1 MVARPSLRDGYPT
14 GPAHVH
20 FGATPDAPAAIRSG
34 PSPSPTHHPIVPPLA
49 ERFTLGPLVGSGG
62 SAEVFRATEAGSG
75 RTVALKRWRAL
86 ADDSIARARFER
98 EARILADLD
107 HPHVVRYVAHDTDA
121 EGRLCLVTEWLEGET
136 VDDLM
141 ARGRLNDWTAL
152 RIVQEAASG
161 LAALHT
167 AGVVHRDVKPA
178 NLFLAG
184 TEDGAIVKVIDLG
197 IAIGREDLTLTA
209 EDAVVGS
216 PVYVSP
222 EQLRGEEPSPAT
234 NVYALALVF
243 YELLTGQRPFGGA
256 DTMTLLRGI
265 LHDTPKP
272 LRAVRPDLPVALD
285 ALLQRSMDKQPG
297 RRPRR
302 VTDFADEAAAIL
314 QGVTTHP
321 DGVPAATLLGRSEQR
336 VRVLVVGR
344 ASADATP
351 FAMARL
357 ETALE
362 LHSARIEPEGA
373 RGLRGVFGD
382 QRLRGD
388 EAPRAAR
395 AALAA
400 RGKGL
405 RIVIVSGPTIRTADG
420 LDGECVRRAAAL
432 LGATDEG
439 QVRVDE
445 PTAVL
450 LAQRFELAADA
461 RGATLFRAAPET
473 PWVPARRDDTQSH
486 DPPGREREVEMLAG
500 LIHDTWQERAPRLVV
515 LWGDA
520 GIGKTR
526 VAQAVAA
533 QLGGL
538 AAAENPRHPPGF
550 LTLRGDPLLA
560 STPYGAVRRAVREQ
574 CGIVEGDPPERQR
587 QRAERALA
595 AIPGAPAIEHVLELT
610 RVPAAPVSSGRA
622 RAPAEPTA
630 ERPRDRTRAT
640 VLETLRAACLQSPQ
654 LMVLEDLHWL
664 DETTCE
670 LCATLVDA
678 LWDLPFAVLALGR
691 PEPDLLQRADR
702 IWSTLPRTD
711 LRLGPLPTAVSAA
724 LARECLPDDRDA
736 ALRVALV
743 ARAEGNPLFLDELL
757 RAAQHGAWSANRT
770 PDDVVL
776 PVAAQA
782 AVQLRLDALDSE
794 ARRVARAASVY
805 GVTFWRRGLEALLGA
820 TPASGVDRA
829 LRDLESQ
836 GFLAPRPASRIVAT
850 AEYAFRHAMARDAA
864 YATLL
869 ESDRRELHSR
879 AADWLEST
887 QAASSATLA
896 QHRDLAGQRIQAL
909 GHWVAAARE
918 ALHDQAF
925 DAARTYATRALARDP
940 EPDVRREVLCVRAD
954 ASFALA
960 DARTALADARAAES
974 VPNAPPPARLRV
986 ALCVAQSQSLQGR
999 LDAALATL
1007 RSARAT
1013 AHPART
1019 ARGPGAVSAR
1029 LWASATL
1036 QQAALL
1042 IARGDPNAGLDAIDE
1057 VVPRTD
1063 PDGAPGDPLQCLADT
1078 LRAKALLFLDRLDEA
1093 RTTADAALSRA
1104 RRDGD
1109 IPVSLRAAVVEGATL
1124 VRLGEHEAATA
1135 RLEHARQEALRAGL
1149 VRDEVVACRWLG
1161 LAVSRAGAESVGQ
1174 GWMAHALTLAERAG
1188 LTGAAL
1194 RCRVYAGWAA
1204 VTAVRPGDLES
1215 HLAWC
1220 TMATDPRGADP
1231 ATSALSKAVHAAL
1244 LLRARNGEGAL
1255 PLAES
1260 AVTALS
1266 AGLRLG
1272 EGEALA
1278 RWALADALRRL
1289 GRIEHARAEARALR
1303 DRIGRCA
1310 EGTAD
1315 PTRRERFLR
1324 AVPEHQLLRD
1334 LEQTFHHG

>member
-1 MVARPSLRDGYPT
+1 MPP
-14 GPAHVH
+14 VH
-20 FGATPDAPAAIRSG
+20 A
-34 PSPSPTHHPIVPPLA
+34 LLQ
-49 ERFTLGPLVGSGG
+49 RFTLGPMVGSGG
-62 SAEVFRATEAGSG
+62 SAEVFRATDSQTG

-86 ADDSIARARFER
+86 SDDPVARARFER

-107 HPHVVRYVAHDTDA
+107 HPHVVRYIAHDTDP

-136 VDDLM
+136 VEDLM

-184 TEDGAIVKVIDLG
+184 CDDGVIVKVIDLG
-197 IAIGREDLTLTA
+197 IAVGRDDLTLTA

-234 NVYALALVF
+234 DVYALSLVF
-243 YELLTGQRPFGGA
+243 YELLTGDRPYAGG

-265 LHDTPKP
+265 LQDAPRP
-272 LRAVRPDLPVALD
+272 LRATRPDLPLSLED
-285 ALLQRSMDKQPG
+285 LLLRSMDKQPG

-302 VTDFADEAAAIL
+302 VTDFADEAATIL

-321 DGVPAATLLGRSEQR
+321 DGVPAATLLGRGEQR

-344 ASADATP
+344 TAANASPLAGP
-351 FAMARL
+351 RL
-357 ETALE
+357 EAALE
-362 LHSARIEPEGA
+362 AHGARVEREGE

-382 QRLRGD
+382 QRLHGD

-405 RIVIVSGPTIRTADG
+405 RIVVVSGPTTRTADG

-432 LGATDEG
+432 LGTTDEG
-439 QVRVDE
+439 QIRIDE

-461 RGATLFRAAPET
+461 RGATLYRESPET
-473 PWVPARRDDTQSH
+473 PWVPARRDDTQAH

-500 LIHDTWQERAPRLVV
+500 LLQDTWQQRAPRLVV

-526 VAQAVAA
+526 VAQAVIA

-538 AAAENPRHPPGF
+538 AAAEDPRHAPGF

-560 STPYGAVRRAVREQ
+560 STPYGAVRRAVRAQ
-574 CGIVEGDPPERQR
+574 CGIVEGDPPDR
-587 QRAERALA
+587 QRARATRALE
-595 AIPGAPAIEHVLELT
+595 AIPGAPSIEHILELA
-610 RVPAAPVSSGRA
+610 RIPAA
-622 RAPAEPTA
+622 APARSRQTPPEPEA

-640 VLETLRAACLQSPQ
+640 VLELLRAACLRGPQ

-678 LWDLPFAVLALGR
+678 LWDLPFGVLALGR
-691 PEPDLLQRADR
+691 PEPGLLQRAER
-702 IWSTLPRTD
+702 LWSTLPRTD
-711 LRLGPLPTAVSAA
+711 LRLGPLPHAIA
-724 LARECLPDDRDA
+724 LALAHEALPSDRDG
-736 ALRVALV
+736 ALRASLV

-757 RAAQHGAWSANRT
+757 RAAQSGSLGPVRASAE
-770 PDDVVL
+770 VVL

-794 ARRVARAASVY
+794 ARRVARTASVY

-836 GFLAPRPASRIVAT
+836 GFLAPSPASRIVAT
-850 AEYAFRHAMARDAA
+850 AEYAFRHTLARDAA

-879 AADWLEST
+879 AADWLEGA

-896 QHRDLAGQRIQAL
+896 QHHDLAGQRVQAL
-909 GHWVAAARE
+909 GHWVRAGRE

-940 EPDVRREVLCVRAD
+940 DPDVRREILCIRAD

-960 DARTALADARAAES
+960 DASTALDDARAAES
-974 VPNAPPPARLRV
+974 VPNAPPAARLRV
-986 ALCVAQSQSLQGR
+986 ALCVAQGQSLQGR
-999 LDAALATL
+999 LDAALGTL
-1007 RSARAT
+1007 RSARAS
-1013 AHPART
+1013 AHPARS
-1019 ARGPGAVSAR
+1019 PGGVSPR
-1029 LWASATL
+1029 LWALATL
-1036 QQAALL
+1036 RQAAVS
-1042 IARGDPNAGLDAIDE
+1042 IARGDPEAGLDAIRE
-1057 VVPRTD
+1057 TL
-1063 PDGAPGDPLQCLADT
+1063 DGLQSSAAGDAVRALADT
-1078 LRAKALLFLDRLDEA
+1078 LRAEALTALDAL
-1093 RTTADAALSRA
+1093 DAALEAAGEALDRA

-1109 IPVSLRAAVVEGATL
+1109 IPASLHAAVAEGVVL
-1124 VRLGEHEAATA
+1124 VRLGDHEGAVS
-1135 RLEHARQEALRAGL
+1135 RLDGARQEALRAGL
-1149 VRDEVVACRWLG
+1149 VREEIAACQWLG
-1161 LAVSRAGAESVGQ
+1161 LAQSRAGADEAGL
-1174 GWMAHALTLAERAG
+1174 GAIEHARSLAERRG
-1188 LTGAAL
+1188 LLGAAFSA
-1194 RCRVYAGWAA
+1194 RVFAGWVAA
-1204 VTAVRPGDLES
+1204 TTERPGDLES

-1220 TMATDPRGADP
+1220 SAEADPRGADP
-1231 ATSALSKAVHAAL
+1231 SASAMGRAVHAAL

-1255 PLAES
+1255 SLAES
-1260 AVTALS
+1260 AVTSLS
-1266 AGLRLG
+1266 TGLRLR

-1278 RWALADALRRL
+1278 RWTFAEALRRA
-1289 GRIEHARAEARALR
+1289 GRIEHARAEAQTLR
-1303 DRIGRCA
+1303 SRLHAHAEAIG
-1310 EGTAD
+1310 D
-1315 PTRRERFLR
+1315 PTRRVRFLR
-1324 AVPEHQLLRD
+1324 AVPEHQLLVT
-1334 LEQTFHHG
+1334 LERALKGG